1 MDRKINRFSSNRHI
15 FASLPLRLFGHFVRV
30 AGGGDL
36 EVEDLKRRDK
46 FENLRRETTLTTD
59 KLSLSLSLSL
69 SHAFIR
75 AYGLD
80 RFPNLHT
87 FDAFAS
93 EKLKVEDES
102 KIDLGGEWQG
112 GRGIAN
118 SITKPRDITRSVI
131 IASIASY
138 NLARWL
144 PASRN

>member
-69 SHAFIR
+69 SR
-75 AYGLD
+75 VYSRLWS
-80 RFPNLHT
+80 RSL
-87 FDAFAS
+87 S
-93 EKLKVEDES
+93 KLTHVRRVR
-102 KIDLGGEWQG
+102 IGEIKG
-112 GRGIAN
+112 GRR
-118 SITKPRDITRSVI
+118 K
-131 IASIASY
+131 
-138 NLARWL
+138 
-144 PASRN
+144 

>member
-1 MDRKINRFSSNRHI
+1 M
-15 FASLPLRLFGHFVRV
+15 
-30 AGGGDL
+30 
-36 EVEDLKRRDK
+36 
-46 FENLRRETTLTTD
+46 
-59 KLSLSLSLSL
+59 
-69 SHAFIR
+69 
-75 AYGLD
+75 
-80 RFPNLHT
+80 
-87 FDAFAS
+87 
-93 EKLKVEDES
+93 EDES